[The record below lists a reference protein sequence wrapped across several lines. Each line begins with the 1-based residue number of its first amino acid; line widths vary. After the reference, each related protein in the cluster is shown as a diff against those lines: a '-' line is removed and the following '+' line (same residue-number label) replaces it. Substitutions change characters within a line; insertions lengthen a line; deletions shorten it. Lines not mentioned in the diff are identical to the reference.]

1 MIGHE
6 YKNRAAEPLF
16 AAEAFE
22 KEAEC
27 VVVVSHALVDFG
39 VAVGQRVFVSGG
51 YDERMVRREG
61 EERGEEGFRGFGK
74 LLAHELQERFVPDAP
89 VAVEIL
95 FAMPGFVILAA
106 DEPLHAGRT
115 GIGAE
120 AHRAALRTA
129 EKRRGVT
136 FVAQDGRQ
144 LPAFAQRLRHQHERR
159 LERRDAAQYRRHG
172 LNRAGAVCIHP
183 FEAQPAAHQRVEER
197 REAFGLS
204 VGIDFG
210 HQVRRMFG

>member
-1 MIGHE
+1 MSSLLHYVADLAPQRAVGRVHEAYDVVVAGVGAGHGCEFFGRYMIGHE

-74 LLAHELQERFVPDAP
+74 AP
-89 VAVEIL
+89 R
-95 FAMPGFVILAA
+95 P
-106 DEPLHAGRT
+106 
-115 GIGAE
+115 
-120 AHRAALRTA
+120 
-129 EKRRGVT
+129 
-136 FVAQDGRQ
+136 
-144 LPAFAQRLRHQHERR
+144 
-159 LERRDAAQYRRHG
+159 
-172 LNRAGAVCIHP
+172 
-183 FEAQPAAHQRVEER
+183 
-197 REAFGLS
+197 
-204 VGIDFG
+204 
-210 HQVRRMFG
+210 